1 MNTLADEFDDAP
13 QGEGAGMPH
22 GNKKAGFVGLMI
34 AKKHLR
40 RGPTHYEPP
49 AKAKK
54 TPARFNVGAITAPSA
69 YIRTAF
75 PRRQAV
81 AQAPAVA
88 PRRRGRPTIPVAD
101 RSLNRAFRAGERA
114 NLTEAQLADVRARE
128 AQRQRASRQRRAL
141 ARIQAMPEGEAKQ
154 TALHNYHITY
164 GAGATGGMR
173 DDLKQQAHEY
183 IAKEH
188 KKSKASILQAIND
201 WHHQHTGKEL
211 TEEEIKELNA
221 EIVRVK
227 KQMKEDAHLLA
238 GSGLVRGGML
248 SDHQQKQLHALIAH
262 NLKQGHDINSTLV
275 SVIQALNSSGHAPT
289 QEDVAWITKAVN
301 DYFYG
306 VQGLAHLSG
315 GVRPTDKQ
323 FLDIVKTSYATA
335 PPKLVSDFELVFA
348 SPTVDAW
355 VNEPRKTIV
364 VSVRGTNIK
373 DKQDI
378 YADASLTV
386 NALVKTPRYQ
396 TDKKAVQDIM
406 GRYNPQTYE
415 YYLVGHSLGGAIINQ
430 LMRDFPQFKYG
441 MEYNPAFQPYDLI
454 SQQRGK
460 VFRNYTDKDPLYRL
474 GGRLFA
480 DKKVVP
486 SKTTV
491 SNLGAVGDLYEAIS
505 GHSLSNFEGAGR
517 LKGGVMTEQEHK
529 GLLEEIKRLLELK
542 AQPEAFQALR
552 DSPQVSKHISKTE
565 FKQTVSS
572 LLALLGMKDDYTANL
587 LLALGPQGEAAEGM
601 MKMGNISGLGRPS
614 HFGELRTLTKHQV
627 PSRNGEAFIKGGRK
641 QTVSMPTTD
650 YLQEHSHLINL
661 LQHPTKKGLKAEAKK
676 QTAEVKSRGLKLY
689 NSKGKA
695 HRGHYHLMSDGSYHT
710 GKTHTARSKQ
720 LEAREV

>member
-1 MNTLADEFDDAP
+1 MAFLKSQQIIYTMNTLADEFDDAP

-75 PRRQAV
+75 PRRQAA
-81 AQAPAVA
+81 AQAPAAA

-164 GAGATGGMR
+164 GATGGMR

-183 IAKEH
+183 IAKEY

-238 GSGLVRGGML
+238 GSGASDDFIKKHSSAFSGLQGFYDKVIAPIADKWSPQNYKGHGLVR
-248 SDHQQKQLHALIAH
+248 
-262 NLKQGHDINSTLV
+262 
-275 SVIQALNSSGHAPT
+275 
-289 QEDVAWITKAVN
+289 
-301 DYFYG
+301 
-306 VQGLAHLSG
+306 G

-364 VSVRGTNIK
+364 VSIRGTNVK

-517 LKGGVMTEQEHK
+517 FKGGAMTEQEHK
-529 GLLEEIKRLLELK
+529 GLLEEIKRLLQVK
-542 AQPEAFQALR
+542 AHPEAFKALR

-565 FKQTVSS
+565 FKRTVNGI
-572 LLALLGMKDDYTANL
+572 LTLMNMKDDYATNIL
-587 LLALGPQGEAAEGM
+587 LNLGPEAEAAEGI

-650 YLQEHSHLINL
+650 YLQEHRHLINVL
-661 LQHPTKKGLKAEAKK
+661 EHPTKKGLKAEAKK

-695 HRGHYHLMSDGSYHT
+695 HRGHYHLMSDGTYHT
-710 GKTHTARSKQ
+710 GKTHTARSKR
-720 LEAREV
+720 LEAREA